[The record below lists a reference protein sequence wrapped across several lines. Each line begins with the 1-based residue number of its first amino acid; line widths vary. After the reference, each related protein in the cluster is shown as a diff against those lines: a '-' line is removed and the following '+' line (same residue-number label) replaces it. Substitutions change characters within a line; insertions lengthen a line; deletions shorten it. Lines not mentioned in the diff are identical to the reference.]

1 MDNMNGLNP
10 GPILR
15 VEVGFMKL
23 LDISPSTED
32 IIEFTDKNNNMNS
45 LIKLENSKCFSYFS
59 QHDLAQAVQVLGTPH
74 RNVGH

>member
-45 LIKLENSKCFSYFS
+45 LIKLENS
-59 QHDLAQAVQVLGTPH
+59 
-74 RNVGH
+74 